1 MRKTKADSLC
11 NVTVIETVK
20 SWWGLSFFF
29 FFFTLAAFF
38 TILISWRKYKR
49 SVTYS
54 TTLMWVVRPSQLDPR
69 LSKTSRLESNISRR
83 SSWVARREDKMIFA
97 RLIFFLFSII
107 LDSRMFQASSRDCRL
122 TLERCRTSTGN
133 CSTPL
138 STHDKWRFTVKSRA
152 ITQ

>member
-20 SWWGLSFFF
+20 SWWGLSF

-83 SSWVARREDKMIFA
+83 SSWVARREDKMNFA

-122 TLERCRTSTGN
+122 TLERCHTSTGN
-133 CSTPL
+133 CSTAS
-138 STHDKWRFTVKSRA
+138 STHDQWRFTVKSRA